1 MILIAHRGESYDAP
15 ENTLAA
21 INLAWERNADAV
33 EVDVHLSKDGQI
45 VVIHDDITFT
55 LGRKFKRVKYQT
67 LKELKRLVIRSYKRK
82 RCLNEHI
89 PTLEEVLKSVPEE
102 KLLLIEIKCGSEIL
116 PELKS
121 MIQKSDLRPNQI
133 TLIGFGLNTMTIA
146 KQIFTE
152 HQVYWVRDIK
162 YFEYRKSWS
171 SELDGIIDKAKQAN
185 LDGLD
190 LSVSKII
197 DKTFVNTIKAAGLK
211 LYVWIVNDPMEAKRL
226 IDAGV
231 DGITSDRPQWLRAE
245 LEKL

>member
-33 EVDVHLSKDGQI
+33 EVDVHLSKDGKI
-45 VVIHDDITFT
+45 VVIHDDNTFK
-55 LGRKFKRVKYQT
+55 LGQKFKRVKYQT
-67 LKELKRLVIRSYKRK
+67 LKELKRLIIRSYKRK
-82 RCLNEHI
+82 RWINERI
-89 PTLEEVLKSVPEE
+89 PTLDEVLETVPEE
-102 KLLLIEIKCGSEIL
+102 KLLLIEIKSGSEIF
-116 PELKS
+116 PELKLI
-121 MIQKSDLRPNQI
+121 IQKFELRPSQI
-133 TLIGFGLNTMTIA
+133 TLIGFGLNTMTVA

-152 HQVYWVRDIK
+152 LQVYWVRDVK
-162 YFEYRKSWS
+162 YFEYTKSWP

-190 LSVSKII
+190 LSVSKVI
-197 DKTFVNTIKAAGLK
+197 DKIFVNTIKAAGLK
-211 LYVWIVNDPMEAKRL
+211 LYVWTVNDPVLAKRL

-231 DGITSDRPQWLRAE
+231 DGITSDRPQWLRAK